1 MNVLKVV
8 LACLHVFTSL
18 SATGTSFEAEGEWVY
33 IGKSVRLISFVMDT
47 DFPGEKKSWSPGH
60 RSGYILLDEQSFT
73 LSSASPFDSYYFR
86 YEKGVLARTKVSDLG
101 VSDTETKTSK
111 IEMDYR
117 AALLASLDECVIQG
131 LGNVVKEILT
141 KNSDKAPSRLVEMT
155 RLRATAEFGGS
166 WQALTRVTWLLPS
179 PDGGDSTTRVVCKF
193 SLHIPDHVEL
203 QYRGS
208 HSELGERACAS
219 KYLLAES
226 LGSLVKEISAGASLG
241 GLVQLTR
248 YGTLLPT
255 SEEPSI
261 PFIYVAAYGYYN
273 DTADR
278 DYVRARELYKSLGR
292 WFRSDPIWPNAR
304 SYAYAFGSPTLL
316 ADPSGRSPC
325 FNVDKDCAK
334 WGSPFSGYEGI
345 ARTACDK
352 LVKCLRDPRCK
363 AALTG
368 CLSRYSCKSSM
379 LDSMKKH
386 CDGTHCIDVWCCK
399 KGCCGCDGNQ
409 WASAKQGSW
418 LFNCGIRLCYNFTT
432 NPNPCA
438 VFLHEV
444 SHCAGTDDMDEE
456 NQDGCN
462 AQNLEICMRDYVC

>member
-193 SLHIPDHVEL
+193 SLLIPDHVEL

-241 GLVQLTR
+241 GLVQLTP

-255 SEEPSI
+255 SEQVSI
-261 PFIYVAAYGYYN
+261 PFIYVAAYGYYY
-273 DTADR
+273 DSAER
-278 DYVRARELYKSLGR
+278 DYVRARELYKKLCR
-292 WFRSDPIWPNAR
+292 WMQVDPIWPNQKNYLYVAANPIALSDGAGLLLQKQKKVKSAVPCCSLPLNPISR
-304 SYAYAFGSPTLL
+304 LGQVYIDCNCKGVQIWVLPETGDVNKSPPCGKWLPADAIVVGKPPFQTTYKIHGQTCAYFSCPPDDENGCYAPRFEWILCRVGVAINPWLETTPTIV
-316 ADPSGRSPC
+316 DFCKTFCGRPC
-325 FNVDKDCAK
+325 PPACR
-334 WGSPFSGYEGI
+334 GY
-345 ARTACDK
+345 
-352 LVKCLRDPRCK
+352 LP
-363 AALTG
+363 
-368 CLSRYSCKSSM
+368 
-379 LDSMKKH
+379 
-386 CDGTHCIDVWCCK
+386 
-399 KGCCGCDGNQ
+399 
-409 WASAKQGSW
+409 
-418 LFNCGIRLCYNFTT
+418 
-432 NPNPCA
+432 
-438 VFLHEV
+438 
-444 SHCAGTDDMDEE
+444 
-456 NQDGCN
+456 
-462 AQNLEICMRDYVC
+462 